1 MSSSAI
7 TGPILADT
15 RRAPSG
21 TAAAPSFA
29 FNDSTGTGVYL
40 VSAGVL
46 GLSTNGAQ
54 RVVVD
59 ASGNVGIGVTPSA
72 YKLEVSSGYV
82 GIRRGISYNASASVG
97 IDLGASN
104 ADSVNTSATYAWG
117 QEISGD
123 ATGQALTFKRYRRS
137 DTTVEAM
144 RIDANGALTVGS
156 AGTSITHT
164 IQAPSN
170 PAGTPAVYIRK
181 QNVAINSSGNSYI
194 EFYGASGG
202 YDGYLGITGTTLQVV
217 DSSDSRKKEN
227 IRPANYGLKEIQAL
241 KPAVFDWKEDF
252 GGEKNIKGFI
262 AQEVKEVLP
271 ECVTIK
277 DESEHG
283 GLVDSH
289 FLGTATMIPVL
300 VAAIQ
305 EQQAMIEA
313 LKAEVAALKAP

>member
-7 TGPILADT
+7 TGPILSDT
-15 RRAPSG
+15 RRAPAG

-46 GLSTNGAQ
+46 GLSTNGVQ

-59 ASGNVGIGVTPSA
+59 ASGNVGIGTASPASRLHIANAGDTPLRIQNTLNSTLA
-72 YKLEVSSGYV
+72 IAG
-82 GIRRGISYNASASVG
+82 
-97 IDLGASN
+97 
-104 ADSVNTSATYAWG
+104 ADSAGAYFGSFTNHAAVFYTNSA
-117 QEISGD
+117 E
-123 ATGQALTFKRYRRS
+123 R
-137 DTTVEAM
+137 M
-144 RIDANGALTVGS
+144 RIDAGGNLLVGTTVS
-156 AGTSITHT
+156 ATNTHQLQGTT
-164 IQAPSN
+164 N
-170 PAGTPAVYIRK
+170 PGGTPVLYVRKPAVSLNI
-181 QNVAINSSGNSYI
+181 SGNSYI
-194 EFYGASGG
+194 EFLAASGG
-202 YDGYLGITGTTLQVV
+202 FEGYLGVAGTTLQVV
-217 DSSDSRKKEN
+217 DASDARKKEN

-241 KPAVFDWKEDF
+241 KPTVFDWKEEF

-271 ECVTIK
+271 ECVTTK

-283 GLVDSH
+283 GFSDSH

-305 EQQAMIEA
+305 EQQEIIEKQSQA
-313 LKAEVAALKAP
+313 LDALEARLAALEGK